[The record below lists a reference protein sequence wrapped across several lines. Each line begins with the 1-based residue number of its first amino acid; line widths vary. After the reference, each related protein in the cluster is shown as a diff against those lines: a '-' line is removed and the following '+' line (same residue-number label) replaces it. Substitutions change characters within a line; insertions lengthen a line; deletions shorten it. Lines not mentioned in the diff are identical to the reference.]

1 MIGFYNQKYM
11 ILKNYIKINLYNNKE
26 VILKINRD

>member
-11 ILKNYIKINLYNNKE
+11 LLKNYIKINLYNNKE

>member
-1 MIGFYNQKYM
+1 MIGFYNQKYI

>member
-11 ILKNYIKINLYNNKE
+11 ILKNYIKINIYNNKE